1 MPMVKQPLTVE
12 HALLGF
18 LRRQPMYGYEI
29 HQRLL
34 ESAEMGLVWSV
45 KQSMLYAL
53 LTRME
58 DEGYLSSTL
67 EHQGARPSRKIL
79 SLTPDGEAAFL
90 SWVRSPVPH
99 GRDFR
104 IEFLAK
110 LYFACAEGAA
120 EAQAL
125 IAAQRAASTLR
136 HDELRARA
144 DALAEQC
151 SYDWLVLSYRVGQ
164 LDATLEWLDL
174 CSTWAT
180 AAEAAA
186 GEERIAAA
194 DLHLLKD

>member
-53 LTRME
+53 LARME
-58 DEGYLSSTL
+58 DEGYLSSSL

-79 SLTPDGEAAFL
+79 ALTAAGEAAFL
-90 SWVRSPVPH
+90 SWVRSPVTH

-110 LYFACAEGAA
+110 LYFACAEGRA

-125 IAAQRAASTLR
+125 IAAQRAPSSLR
-136 HDELRARA
+136 RDELRARA
-144 DALAEQC
+144 ESLSDQR
-151 SYDWLVLSYRVGQ
+151 SYDWLVLSYRLGQ
-164 LDATLEWLDL
+164 LDATLAWLDL
-174 CSTWAT
+174 CSAWV
-180 AAEAAA
+180 
-186 GEERIAAA
+186 RSSA
-194 DLHLLKD
+194 DGNSVAISVDHLR